1 MPEVTLNLVMSRS
14 AHLECSASFYRVL
27 GLSFQKHRHGRGPEH
42 LTCELGP
49 VVFEIYPRKDD
60 SDSTSSTHIGFRVP
74 SVDAAVEQLRQV
86 GVTVVSPPNDSPWSR
101 RAVVDDFDGHR
112 VELTEAAGA

>member
-1 MPEVTLNLVMSRS
+1 MPDVTLNLVMIRS
-14 AHLECSASFYRVL
+14 ADLGRSASFYRVL
-27 GLSFQKHRHGRGPEH
+27 GMSFQKHRHGSGPEH

-60 SDSTSSTHIGFRVP
+60 SDSTSSTRLGFRVP
-74 SVDAAVEQLRQV
+74 SVDAAVQQMRQI
-86 GVTVVSPPNDSPWSR
+86 GVTVVSPPKDSPWGR

-112 VELTEAAGA
+112 VELTESEK